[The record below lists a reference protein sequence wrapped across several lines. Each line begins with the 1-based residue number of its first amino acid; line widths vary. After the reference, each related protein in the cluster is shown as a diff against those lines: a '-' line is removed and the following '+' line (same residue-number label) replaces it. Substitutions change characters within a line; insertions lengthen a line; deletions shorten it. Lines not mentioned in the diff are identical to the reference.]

1 MLSLQRNADGG
12 DYHFELIHRMIH
24 PNRSMKSQPHTHT
37 RRRTAERAST
47 RRFQTAAQ
55 LRSRHW
61 VAGAAMLEVASRAC
75 HVSRRPRTS
84 VADDDL
90 FYVRSRG
97 PFSWLSLV
105 CFEQGAIVASKTVSR
120 LLSRGHSNSFNAT
133 AESLRTPSPLTF
145 RSVSVAKA
153 LKQFPMHSL
162 KTRRAFFFRFP
173 SSF

>member
-1 MLSLQRNADGG
+1 
-12 DYHFELIHRMIH
+12 
-24 PNRSMKSQPHTHT
+24 
-37 RRRTAERAST
+37 
-47 RRFQTAAQ
+47 
-55 LRSRHW
+55 
-61 VAGAAMLEVASRAC
+61 MLEVASRAC

-145 RSVSVAKA
+145 RSVSVAKT
-153 LKQFPMHSL
+153 LKQLPMHSL
-162 KTRRAFFFRFP
+162 KTRRAFFFQISVVILNWHTKVFDPFIARIRHGNA
-173 SSF
+173 SVNILEIQKLHHLTLTTGL

>member
-1 MLSLQRNADGG
+1 
-12 DYHFELIHRMIH
+12 
-24 PNRSMKSQPHTHT
+24 MKSQPHIHT
-37 RRRTAERAST
+37 RRRSADRASA

-61 VAGAAMLEVASRAC
+61 VARAAMLEVASRAC
-75 HVSRRPRTS
+75 HVSRRPRTF

-90 FYVRSRG
+90 FYVRSGG
-97 PFSWLSLV
+97 PFPWLSLV

-120 LLSRGHSNSFNAT
+120 LLSRGQSNSFKAT

-153 LKQFPMHSL
+153 IKQLTMHSL
-162 KTRRAFFFRFP
+162 KRGELFFSDFHCHFKLAHKGLRP
-173 SSF
+173 VYCETSP